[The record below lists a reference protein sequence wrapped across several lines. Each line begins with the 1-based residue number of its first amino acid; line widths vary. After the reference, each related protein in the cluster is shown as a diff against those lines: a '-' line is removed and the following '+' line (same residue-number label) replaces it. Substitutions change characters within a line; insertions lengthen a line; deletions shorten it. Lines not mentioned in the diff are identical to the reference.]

1 MNSEPVPA
9 ASRKFQL
16 KRWQTHTLEPDSFAV
31 DELIKKAK
39 SSELD
44 MDDEL
49 SKHDGRWDKAG
60 KYSKLFG
67 SQAERYK
74 FLNKSLSLLTDK
86 VRNNQL
92 TSERYL
98 HLRGR
103 AFDAVSDLQAKV
115 IVDDFISS
123 LGGSANKTMIGTPET
138 PATIGGDLR
147 PFRTRRGD
155 PLNPATLGGAPTSA
169 MVRKAVVLVPGDFV
183 HDSLH
188 ARYEVIEKLG
198 EGGQGAVYKVKDMK
212 LQGTVKAIKIQDPMQ
227 SCKADLKERFMR
239 EGCAGNKLQHPHLV
253 RVDDAKDDEVR
264 ELVYL
269 VMEFVDGGSLRDLI
283 NKNEKGMEVQVVL
296 SLIQSILG
304 GLKAMHEGGSIHKDI
319 KPENILIE
327 KRGILL
333 FPKIADLGL
342 AGIGDVTGAVGTFDY
357 MAPEQHKGSAG
368 ITRCA
373 DLYALGKIFHELLT
387 GHRPELGGE
396 PLGILR
402 PDAVRFESVYRKSIK
417 ESIKERYQHCDE
429 FLGALKLA
437 NDGEM
442 RLDTALGLKRSG
454 DKKAFSELK
463 ALAGYGET
471 NAMHELAD
479 CFFKGFGCPPSDESG
494 MKWLEEGA
502 RNGHALAMKELVRR
516 YSVGDGCQID
526 LDMAGIWNRKCA
538 KLGISA
544 VDAVSAKDR
553 NFILATGRRK
563 IYDPFSDSEVELT
576 VALPEFDR
584 FLLLRAERNDQ
595 NAMVDLA
602 HQIYRWANEINGAA
616 EQKQGLIYAGHWFER
631 AAKVGNGEAM
641 RMLGK
646 MCLSF
651 SDDGVNDG
659 NESFEDMAENW
670 FQNAAEAGDPEGMF
684 EYSQMCMDDE
694 LNESECKEWMDKAAS
709 QNFVGALNWKG
720 DRQLSGTKPYIMNEL
735 EACEC
740 FKRSAKQDSPEGM
753 FGLGLCLR
761 HGCGTVAKPREAFE
775 WFTKAQKLGNKH
787 ACAELAN
794 CYADGV
800 GVESNP
806 SRAFELFKESAL
818 DADVYSMAKV
828 GQFLQEGRG
837 VEKSEAEAIPWLQRA
852 AEAGHAEAMYL
863 LAGCYERQSE
873 PDDSG
878 TELSADE
885 WFIKAADAGY
895 TQSCFKAGEI
905 SFNEEN
911 YDIAREYFENFINC
925 HSDDT
930 LCPQARYY
938 LGYCFE
944 MGLVDGDVDIKKAI
958 ELYNESAKYQNCF
971 AAERLAYAY
980 LSGNSHVVKDLETA
994 ERWASHAGKWKLPVG
1009 KHEELTDAILENGTI
1024 LDPNLPDLEK
1034 KNKARMGGEGVAGF
1048 LVIIAI
1054 FLGTAWTLNHYKY
1067 FGYAYTSCAV
1077 AAVFLLLAIII
1088 LISEWV
1094 QEDTHED
1101 TAAFCVFVFLS
1112 IIIAANEYATPRFMP
1127 LWVGWTIYLSAQLI
1141 GTILF
1146 IDAFDK
1152 KKPSYSGAIFGGMIL
1167 ISTSIVVYRYL
1178 H

>member
-1 MNSEPVPA
+1 
-9 ASRKFQL
+9 
-16 KRWQTHTLEPDSFAV
+16 
-31 DELIKKAK
+31 
-39 SSELD
+39 

-49 SKHDGRWDKAG
+49 SEHNGPWSKAG
-60 KYSKLFG
+60 RQARLFG

-74 FLNKSLSLLTDK
+74 CLNKSLSLLTDK

-123 LGGSANKTMIGTPET
+123 LGGSANKTMIGSPET
-138 PATIGGDLR
+138 PATMGGDLR
-147 PFRTRRGD
+147 PFRTMRGD
-155 PLNPATLGGAPTSA
+155 PLNPATLDGAPTSA
-169 MVRKAVVLVPGDFV
+169 MVRKAVELVPGDVV

-198 EGGQGAVYKVKDMK
+198 EGGQGAVYKVKDVK

-227 SCKADLKERFMR
+227 SCKEDLKERFMR
-239 EGCAGNKLQHPHLV
+239 EGCAGNKLQNPHIV
-253 RVDDAKDDEVR
+253 RVDDAKDDEVLG
-264 ELVYL
+264 LVYL

-283 NKNEKGMEVQVVL
+283 NKNPKGMEVQVVL
-296 SLIQSILG
+296 NVIQSILD
-304 GLKAMHEGGSIHKDI
+304 GLKAMHECGIIHKDI

-327 KRGILL
+327 KRGNLL

-342 AGIGDVTGAVGTFDY
+342 AGIGDITGAFGTFDY

-368 ITRCA
+368 ITPCA

-417 ESIKERYQHCDE
+417 ESFKERYQHCDE
-429 FLGALKLA
+429 FLGALELA

-442 RLDTALGLKRSG
+442 RLATALGLKRSG

-471 NAMHELAD
+471 HAMHELAD

-526 LDMAGIWNRKCA
+526 LDMAGIWDRKHE
-538 KLGISA
+538 KLGIGA
-544 VDAVSAKDR
+544 VDAVSAKNR
-553 NFILATGRRK
+553 NLAVHKSTSRRK

-576 VALPEFDR
+576 VSLPEFDR
-584 FLLLRAERNDQ
+584 FLLLRTERNDP

-616 EQKQGLIYAGHWFER
+616 EQKQGLIYAGHWFHR
-631 AAKVGNGEAM
+631 AAKFANGEAM

-646 MCLSF
+646 MCLNF
-651 SDDGVNDG
+651 SNDGVNDG

-670 FQNAAEAGDPEGMF
+670 FQDAAEADDPEGMF

-694 LNESECKEWMDKAAS
+694 LKESECEEWMDKAAS

-720 DRQLSGTKPYIMNEL
+720 ERQLSGKKPYIKNEL

-753 FGLGLCLR
+753 LRFGMCLR
-761 HGCGTVAKPREAFE
+761 HGRGTVAKPREAFE
-775 WFTKAQKLGNKH
+775 WFEKAQKLGNKQ

-794 CYADGV
+794 CYTDGV

-837 VEKSEAEAIPWLQRA
+837 VEKSEAEAMPWLRRA
-852 AEAGHAEAMYL
+852 AEAGHAEAMFL

-873 PDDSG
+873 PDSG

-895 TQSCFKAGEI
+895 TQSYFKAGEI
-905 SFNEEN
+905 SFNELD
-911 YDIAREYFENFINC
+911 YMARKYFKDFINC
-925 HSDDT
+925 HPNDT
-930 LCPQARYY
+930 LCPQAQYY

-944 MGLVDGDVDIKKAI
+944 MGLDGGDVDIKIAI
-958 ELYNESAKYQNCF
+958 ELYNKSTKHQNCF

-980 LSGNSHVVKDLETA
+980 LFGNSVVVKNLENA
-994 ERWASHAGKWKLPVG
+994 ERWAGHAGKWKLPVD
-1009 KHEELTDAILENGTI
+1009 KHEALTVAIRENGRI
-1024 LDPNLPDLEK
+1024 LHPNLPGLEK

-1077 AAVFLLLAIII
+1077 AAIFLLLAIII

-1101 TAAFCVFVFLS
+1101 TGAFCVFVFLS

-1146 IDAFDK
+1146 IIAFDK
-1152 KKPSYSGAIFGGMIL
+1152 KKPFYSGAIFGGMIL